1 MKRRDDAAAA
11 GSERADLHPGR
22 RVPAPTCENRTT
34 NEMPA
39 LRRSTATLALA
50 AVAACAGAPRTEPAP
65 HPATAAEGRLVLMG
79 TTDLHGW
86 ILPYDYYTGQRTNNG
101 LAALA
106 PLIDSVRAA
115 NPERTVLVE
124 SGDLLQGNPMD
135 FVYRRLAEGEEHP
148 VVRAMNLVGYD
159 AAAIGNHEFNYGIEH
174 LQRSAASARFPF
186 ISANIFRAGTAE
198 HAYRPYA
205 MVERTVGGRTVRIGI
220 TAVTPPGV
228 LIWDRDNVQGRLDFR
243 EIVSSV
249 RPVVARMRA
258 DGADIVMV
266 AAHSGLEGSSYDTAA
281 TGVPMENA
289 SSAMAREIPGIDVIF
304 MGHTHRELADT
315 TINGV
320 LVQQAKNWGTSL
332 AVAELDLRNDGGRWT
347 IASKRGRIIRPA
359 PGSTSPRLEAAL
371 ADAHERTRAY
381 VAQVIGTSE
390 AEWTSTLARTRDTP
404 ILDLINDVQMRVT
417 GAELSAASAF
427 SLTSRIPQGPVTV
440 ADVAGLYVYD
450 NTLKAIRISGAQLR
464 AYLEKSAE
472 YYLPCPA
479 SACEALTNP
488 GVPGYNY
495 DVVSGVDY
503 ALDLTKPVGQR
514 LVRLERNGRAVAD
527 ADSFTI
533 AINNYRASGSGGF
546 SMLIGA
552 PVVYDRGEGIRELLI
567 EDFRRR
573 GTLRPT
579 DVFRQNWEIVPA
591 ALAER
596 AAVEQRPTNAP
607 GGEAHGGTTGQR
619 PRNP

>member
-1 MKRRDDAAAA
+1 MPAFRTLAATLAAAA
-11 GSERADLHPGR
+11 
-22 RVPAPTCENRTT
+22 
-34 NEMPA
+34 A
-39 LRRSTATLALA
+39 L
-50 AVAACAGAPRTEPAP
+50 AACAGAAPRTSPQP
-65 HPATAAEGRLVLMG
+65 AEGRLVLMG

-86 ILPYDYYTGQRTNNG
+86 ILPYDYYTGARTDNG
-101 LAALA
+101 LATLV

-135 FVYRRLAEGEEHP
+135 FVYRRLAAGETHP
-148 VVRAMNLVGYD
+148 LVQAMNLVGYD

-174 LQRSAASARFPF
+174 LDRASADASFPF
-186 ISANIFRAGTAE
+186 ISANVFRAGTDR
-198 HAYRPYA
+198 HAYRPYTL
-205 MVERTVGGRTVRIGI
+205 VERTVGGRTVRIGI
-220 TAVTPPGV
+220 TSATPPGV

-258 DGADIVMV
+258 EGADVVLV
-266 AAHSGLEGSSYDTAA
+266 AAHSGLEGSSYDTVA
-281 TGVPMENA
+281 TGVPPENA
-289 SSAMAREIPGIDVIF
+289 AAALAREVPGIDVIF
-304 MGHTHRELADT
+304 MGHTHREVADT

-332 AVAELDLRNDGGRWT
+332 AVAELDLRWAEGRWS
-347 IASKRGRIIRPA
+347 IADAAGRILRPA

-371 ADAHERTRAY
+371 ADAHARTRAY
-381 VAQVIGTSE
+381 VTQEIGTSAE
-390 AEWTSTLARTRDTP
+390 EWTSAFARARDTP

-417 GAELSAASAF
+417 GADLSSTAAF
-427 SLTSRIPQGPVTV
+427 SLTSRIPAGPVTV

-450 NTLKAIRISGAQLR
+450 NTLKAVRISGAQLR

-472 YYLPCPA
+472 YYLPCPGA
-479 SACEALTNP
+479 ACETLVNP
-488 GVPGYNY
+488 AVAGYNF

-503 ALDLTKPVGQR
+503 ALDVTRPFGQR
-514 LVRLERNGRAVAD
+514 VVRLERDGRAVMD
-527 ADSFTI
+527 ADSFTL
-533 AINNYRASGSGGF
+533 ALNNYRASGSGGF

-567 EDFRRR
+567 EEIRRR
-573 GTLRPT
+573 GTLRPG
-579 DVFRQNWEIVPA
+579 DVFRHNWDIVPA
-591 ALAER
+591 ELADR
-596 AAVEQRPTNAP
+596 AARDQRPPAQP

-619 PRNP
+619 PRN

>member
-1 MKRRDDAAAA
+1 
-11 GSERADLHPGR
+11 
-22 RVPAPTCENRTT
+22 
-34 NEMPA
+34 
-39 LRRSTATLALA
+39 
-50 AVAACAGAPRTEPAP
+50 
-65 HPATAAEGRLVLMG
+65 
-79 TTDLHGW
+79 
-86 ILPYDYYTGQRTNNG
+86 
-101 LAALA
+101 
-106 PLIDSVRAA
+106 
-115 NPERTVLVE
+115 
-124 SGDLLQGNPMD
+124 
-135 FVYRRLAEGEEHP
+135 
-148 VVRAMNLVGYD
+148 
-159 AAAIGNHEFNYGIEH
+159 
-174 LQRSAASARFPF
+174 
-186 ISANIFRAGTAE
+186 IFRAGTQE
-198 HAYRPYA
+198 RAYQRYHI
-205 MVERTVGGRTVRIGI
+205 VERTVGGRTVRIGI

-228 LIWDRDNVQGRLDFR
+228 MIWDRDNVRGRLDFR
-243 EIVSSV
+243 EIVGSV
-249 RPVVARMRA
+249 RPVVAELRQL
-258 DGADIVMV
+258 GADIVMV

-281 TGVPMENA
+281 TGVPTENA

-304 MGHTHRELADT
+304 MGHTHREVADT

-332 AVAELDLRNDGGRWT
+332 AVAELDLRHEGGRWT
-347 IASKRGRIIRPA
+347 IASKRGRILRPA
-359 PGSTSPRLEAAL
+359 PGSTSPRLEAEL
-371 ADAHERTRAY
+371 AQAHERTKAY

-390 AEWTSTLARTRDTP
+390 AEWTSALARTRDTP

-427 SLTSRIPQGPVTV
+427 SLTSRIPRGPVTV

-479 SACEALTNP
+479 SACETVTNP
-488 GVPGYNY
+488 SVAGYNY

-503 ALDLTKPVGQR
+503 TLDLTKPVGQR
-514 LVRLERNGRAVAD
+514 LVRLERNGRAVVD

-552 PVVYDRGEGIRELLI
+552 PVVYDRGEGIRDLLI
-567 EDFRRR
+567 EDIRRR
-573 GTLRPT
+573 GTLRPA

-596 AAVEQRPTNAP
+596 AAAEQRPSTAP
-607 GGEAHGGTTGQR
+607 GGEAHGGTTQQR

>member
-1 MKRRDDAAAA
+1 MYASRRLAAA
-11 GSERADLHPGR
+11 L
-22 RVPAPTCENRTT
+22 C
-34 NEMPA
+34 
-39 LRRSTATLALA
+39 LA
-50 AVAACAGAPRTEPAP
+50 ALGGCTAAPRNGTPP
-65 HPATAAEGRLVLMG
+65 QPATAQGRLVLMG

-101 LAALA
+101 LATLV

-124 SGDLLQGNPMD
+124 SGDLLQGNPLD

-148 VVRAMNLVGYD
+148 LVRAMNLVGYD

-174 LQRSAASARFPF
+174 LDRSAAGARFPF
-186 ISANIFRAGTAE
+186 LSANIFRAGTAE
-198 HAYRPYA
+198 HAYRPYTL
-205 MVERTVGGRTVRIGI
+205 VERTVGGRTVRIGI
-220 TAVTPPGV
+220 AAVTPPGV
-228 LIWDRDNVQGRLDFR
+228 LIWDRDNVRGRLDFR
-243 EIVSSV
+243 DIVASI
-249 RPVVARMRA
+249 RPVVAEMRTR
-258 DGADIVMV
+258 GADIVLV

-281 TGVPMENA
+281 TGVPTENA
-289 SSAMAREIPGIDVIF
+289 SAAMAREVPGIDVIF
-304 MGHTHRELADT
+304 MGHSHRELADS

-332 AVAELDLRNDGGRWT
+332 AVAELELRHEGGRWM
-347 IASKRGRIIRPA
+347 IASKRGRILRPA

-390 AEWTSTLARTRDTP
+390 EEWTSALARTRDTP
-404 ILDLINDVQMRVT
+404 ILDLINDVQTRVT

-427 SLTSRIPQGPVTV
+427 SLTARIPRGPITV
-440 ADVAGLYVYD
+440 ADVAGLYIYD
-450 NTLKAIRISGAQLR
+450 NTLKAVRISGAQLR

-479 SACEALTNP
+479 AACETLTNP
-488 GVPGYNY
+488 AVPGYNF

-503 ALDLTKPVGQR
+503 TWDLTRPVGR
-514 LVRLERNGRAVAD
+514 RVVRLERNGRAVMP

-533 AINNYRASGSGGF
+533 ALNNYRASGSGGF

-567 EDFRRR
+567 EDIRRR
-573 GTLRPT
+573 GTLRPA
-579 DVFRQNWEIVPA
+579 DVFRRNWEIIPA
-591 ALAER
+591 ALAEK
-596 AAVEQRPTNAP
+596 AAAEQRP
-607 GGEAHGGTTGQR
+607 
-619 PRNP
+619 

>member
-1 MKRRDDAAAA
+1 MTSKMFDIRRLTAA
-11 GSERADLHPGR
+11 L
-22 RVPAPTCENRTT
+22 
-34 NEMPA
+34 A
-39 LRRSTATLALA
+39 LATLAGCA
-50 AVAACAGAPRTEPAP
+50 AAPRADSAPRPPA
-65 HPATAAEGRLVLMG
+65 ATEGRLVLMG

-86 ILPYDYYTGQRTNNG
+86 ILPYDYYTGQRTDNG
-101 LAALA
+101 LAALV

-148 VVRAMNLVGYD
+148 LVRAMNLVGYD

-174 LQRSAASARFPF
+174 LDRSAAGARFPF
-186 ISANIFRAGTAE
+186 ISANIYRAGTQE
-198 HAYRPYA
+198 HAYRPYTL
-205 MVERTVGGRTVRIGI
+205 VERTVGGRTVRIGI

-249 RPVVARMRA
+249 RPVVAEMRA
-258 DGADIVMV
+258 RGADIVMV

-281 TGVPMENA
+281 TGVPTENA

-304 MGHTHRELADT
+304 MGHTHREVADT

-332 AVAELDLRNDGGRWT
+332 AVAELDLRWDAGRWT
-347 IASKRGRIIRPA
+347 IGSKRGRILRPA

-381 VAQVIGTSE
+381 VAQVIGTS
-390 AEWTSTLARTRDTP
+390 AEVWTSELARTRDTP
-404 ILDLINDVQMRVT
+404 ILDLINEVQMRVT

-440 ADVAGLYVYD
+440 ADVAGLYIYD
-450 NTLKAIRISGAQLR
+450 NTLKAVRISGAQLR

-479 SACEALTNP
+479 SACETLTNP
-488 GVPGYNY
+488 SVPGYNY

-503 ALDLTKPVGQR
+503 TLDLTRPVGQR
-514 LVRLERNGRAVAD
+514 LTRLERNGRAVAD

-533 AINNYRASGSGGF
+533 ALNNYRASGSGGF

-552 PVVYDRGEGIRELLI
+552 PVVYDRGEGIRDLLI
-567 EDFRRR
+567 EEIRRR
-573 GTLRPT
+573 GTLRPA
-579 DVFRQNWEIVPA
+579 DVFRRNWEIVPA

-596 AAVEQRPTNAP
+596 AAREQRPSTAP
-607 GGEAHGGTTGQR
+607 GGEAHGGTTPQR
-619 PRNP
+619 PRSP